1 MAEQTQQQIIIHT
14 QYIKDF
20 SFENPNAP
28 GSLAR
33 NDTAPEIEISVN
45 VNAQP
50 QQQQR
55 VFEVVLT
62 INATAKRDD
71 QHVFLAELAYGA
83 VVSVS
88 EDVEENIIH
97 PLIMIE
103 GPRLIFPFARQMI
116 SEMTQSGGY
125 MPLNIQPIDFVRL
138 YQSSMENQTA
148 EAGAAGT
155 AEGSKSNGA
164 DGATNSKD
172 KA

>member
-33 NDTAPEIEISVN
+33 NDKAPEIEIGVN

-62 INATAKRDD
+62 ITATAKRED

-97 PLIMIE
+97 PLVMIE

-116 SEMTQSGGY
+116 SDMTQSGGY

-138 YQSSMENQTA
+138 YQSSMDNQTA
-148 EAGAAGT
+148 EAGT
-155 AEGSKSNGA
+155 PPEDEGKTSNGA
-164 DGATNSKD
+164 DGTTNSKG
-172 KA
+172 

>member
-1 MAEQTQQQIIIHT
+1 MRGKRRNPWPWHKQQIIIHT

-20 SFENPNAP
+20 SFEIRCQ
-28 GSLAR
+28 LFWR
-33 NDTAPEIEISVN
+33 NDKAPEIEIGVN

-62 INATAKRDD
+62 ITATAKRED

-97 PLIMIE
+97 PLVMIE

-116 SEMTQSGGY
+116 SDMTQSGGY

-148 EAGAAGT
+148 EAGT
-155 AEGSKSNGA
+155 PPEDEGKTSN
-164 DGATNSKD
+164 S
-172 KA
+172 

>member
-1 MAEQTQQQIIIHT
+1 M
-14 QYIKDF
+14 
-20 SFENPNAP
+20 
-28 GSLAR
+28 
-33 NDTAPEIEISVN
+33 N

-62 INATAKRDD
+62 ITATAKRED

-97 PLIMIE
+97 PLVMIE

-116 SEMTQSGGY
+116 SDMTQSGGY

-148 EAGAAGT
+148 EAGTPLKMRAKHQT
-155 AEGSKSNGA
+155 ALMA
-164 DGATNSKD
+164 RPTARD
-172 KA
+172 KYPPFRMN

>member
-97 PLIMIE
+97 PLVMIE

>member
-62 INATAKRDD
+62 INAAAKRDD
-71 QHVFLAELAYGA
+71 QHVFLAELAHGA

-97 PLIMIE
+97 PLVMIE

-164 DGATNSKD
+164 DGATNSKG

>member
-1 MAEQTQQQIIIHT
+1 M
-14 QYIKDF
+14 
-20 SFENPNAP
+20 
-28 GSLAR
+28 
-33 NDTAPEIEISVN
+33 
-45 VNAQP
+45 
-50 QQQQR
+50 
-55 VFEVVLT
+55 FEVVLT
-62 INATAKRDD
+62 INAAAKRDD

-97 PLIMIE
+97 PLVMIE

>member
-33 NDTAPEIEISVN
+33 NDKAPEIEIGVN

-62 INATAKRDD
+62 ITATAKRED
-71 QHVFLAELAYGA
+71 QHVFSPNWPMGLLFL
-83 VVSVS
+83 SQRM
-88 EDVEENIIH
+88 
-97 PLIMIE
+97 L
-103 GPRLIFPFARQMI
+103 RK
-116 SEMTQSGGY
+116 T
-125 MPLNIQPIDFVRL
+125 
-138 YQSSMENQTA
+138 SSIR
-148 EAGAAGT
+148 
-155 AEGSKSNGA
+155 SS
-164 DGATNSKD
+164 
-172 KA
+172 

>member
-33 NDTAPEIEISVN
+33 NDKAPEIEIGVN

-62 INATAKRDD
+62 ITATAKRED

-97 PLIMIE
+97 PLVMIE

-116 SEMTQSGGY
+116 SDMTQSGGY

-148 EAGAAGT
+148 EAGIPPED
-155 AEGSKSNGA
+155 EGKTSNGA
-164 DGATNSKD
+164 DGTTNSKG
-172 KA
+172 

>member
-28 GSLAR
+28 GSLTR
-33 NDTAPEIEISVN
+33 NDVAPEIEINVN
-45 VNAQP
+45 VTAEP
-50 QQQQR
+50 QQQER

-62 INATAKRDD
+62 IRSTAKREEE
-71 QHVFLAELAYGA
+71 HVFLAELAYAA

-97 PLIMIE
+97 PLVMIE
-103 GPRLIFPFARQMI
+103 GPRLIFPFARQVL
-116 SEMTQSGGY
+116 SDMTQAGGY

-138 YQSSMENQTA
+138 YQSGMENRSA
-148 EAGAAGT
+148 EM
-155 AEGSKSNGA
+155 
-164 DGATNSKD
+164 DGASETVN
-172 KA
+172 